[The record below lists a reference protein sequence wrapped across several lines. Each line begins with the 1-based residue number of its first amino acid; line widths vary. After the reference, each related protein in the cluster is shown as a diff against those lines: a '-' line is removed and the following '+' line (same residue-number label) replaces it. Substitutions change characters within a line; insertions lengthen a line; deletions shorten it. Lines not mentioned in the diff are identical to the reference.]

1 MRRTGTITFAWLQ
14 LQRWTDTVAH
24 VVSVVLSPP
33 VLAATMLVMAA
44 GIVQEDVAWLWAGI
58 GLIMNIVAPMGYV
71 VRLFR
76 RGVISDFDI
85 GRREERRR
93 PLVFTLA
100 SMLGGV
106 TLLTAG
112 AAPRLVLAVVLA
124 QMAQTILILLITLHW
139 KISVHSAAM
148 AAMLAFLLYLTG
160 AQAISA
166 LPALPLVAW
175 SRVRL
180 RRHTP
185 AQTVGGAILGGLIT
199 WGILY
204 LFLKPAIG

>member
-44 GIVQEDVAWLWAGI
+44 GIVQQTVAWLWAGV
-58 GLIMNIVAPMGYV
+58 GLTMNIVAPMGYV

-76 RGVISDFDI
+76 RGLISDFDI
-85 GRREERRR
+85 GLREERRR

-139 KISVHSAAM
+139 KISVHSAAI

-160 AQAISA
+160 SQAVSA
-166 LPALPLVAW
+166 LPVLPLVAW

-185 AQTVGGAILGGLIT
+185 AQTVAGAVLGAVLT
-199 WGILY
+199 WGILIWMI
-204 LFLKPAIG
+204 PR